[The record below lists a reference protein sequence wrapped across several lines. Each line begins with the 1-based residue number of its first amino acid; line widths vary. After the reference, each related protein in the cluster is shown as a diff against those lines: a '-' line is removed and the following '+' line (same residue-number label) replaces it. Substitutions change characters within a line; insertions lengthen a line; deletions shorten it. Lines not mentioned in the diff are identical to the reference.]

1 MTEAQVGREEV
12 RECAELGARKGTS
25 SAEEGPGQTDC
36 RGQNWK
42 QETRTWK
49 LQYNTIQYNTRPTGD
64 ADYSGRRA
72 GREKQCDY
80 RYIWKKIY
88 PKGYLDVG
96 CKKEL
101 RITPMSWDKVT

>member
-1 MTEAQVGREEV
+1 MVEAQAGREEV

-49 LQYNTIQYNTRPTGD
+49 LQYNTIQYNTIRDLLGTRTTVAAEQVVKSSVTTDIFG
-64 ADYSGRRA
+64 
-72 GREKQCDY
+72 KK
-80 RYIWKKIY
+80 YI
-88 PKGYLDVG
+88 PKGIWMWVV
-96 CKKEL
+96 
-101 RITPMSWDKVT
+101 RRS